1 MKDSERT
8 YSKVDD
14 FTFKIEQDRHIEE
27 TTDLW
32 LQLNAC
38 AKFLNAMK
46 QSVDNAKQSQQA
58 FKLALERYNLTVD
71 ILNEAKEKLDL
82 NVVVPEKIEVCDDFN
97 ILDVDIAKLPLIEKI
112 FENNK
117 EAIEDFQKKQ
127 QRK

>member
-46 QSVDNAKQSQQA
+46 QCVDNAKQNQDA
-58 FKLALERYNLTVD
+58 FKIALERYNLTVD
-71 ILNEAKEKLDL
+71 ILEEAKDELKL
-82 NVVVPEKIEVCDDFN
+82 NVVIPEKIEICDDFN
-97 ILDVDIAKLPLIEKI
+97 LLDVDVAKLPSIEWI
-112 FENNK
+112 FEKNK

-127 QRK
+127 KK